1 MELVNIAL
9 PQLSMKSG
17 LHKYKSEGNTVAKK
31 GFLQL
36 HMKEAFVRLKS
47 EDMMEEQNRPRYK
60 C

>member
-1 MELVNIAL
+1 
-9 PQLSMKSG
+9 MKSG
-17 LHKYKSEGNTVAKK
+17 LHKYKSEGNTVVKK
-31 GFLQL
+31 GSLQL